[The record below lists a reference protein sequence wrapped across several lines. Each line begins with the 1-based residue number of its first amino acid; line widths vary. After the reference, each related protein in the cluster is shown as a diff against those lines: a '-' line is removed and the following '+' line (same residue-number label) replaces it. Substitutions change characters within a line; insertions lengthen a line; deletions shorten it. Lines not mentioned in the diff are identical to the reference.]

1 MNRQLSIMALV
12 TFALAVA
19 LSACGTLSGN
29 ELTFKTADP
38 RLTIGFRLQQPPPLP
53 AVEPQVVPPTATE
66 VPLLPTVTPT
76 PECLI
81 KVNRS
86 SSGEFIYHTPDSAAY
101 DQTIIEPAKGEF
113 YACNEQEAI
122 DFGARKALR

>member
-12 TFALAVA
+12 TFALAVT
-19 LSACGTLSGN
+19 LSACGH
-29 ELTFKTADP
+29 LTQDNGLLFKTANP
-38 RLTIGFRLQQPPPLP
+38 ALNVGFRLLPPPP
-53 AVEPQVVPPTATE
+53 VPPIE
-66 VPLLPTVTPT
+66 PVVLPTVTPT

-81 KVNRS
+81 KVNLS
-86 SSGEFIYHTPDSAAY
+86 SSGEWIYHLPEGASY
-101 DQTIIEPAKGEF
+101 NSTIVEPEKGEF